1 VLNQSVTSVRSAWR
15 FVDLFERLSLAVEPH
30 YALNRHQLTHNITQ
44 KQLEN
49 TLGRPMYVN
58 IPRDDK
64 SLELAEL
71 SGKDLWQVAAASPL
85 VKNFEA
91 LAYRLANVERVKQHD
106 KPLMSR
112 LFSAF
117 SPHS

>member
-1 VLNQSVTSVRSAWR
+1 VRSAWR
-15 FVDLFERLSLAVEPH
+15 FIDLFERLSLAVEPH
-30 YALNRHQLTHNITQ
+30 FALNRFQVNHSITQ

-49 TLGRPMYVN
+49 TLGHPMYVN
-58 IPRDDK
+58 IARDDK

-85 VKNFEA
+85 VKKFES
-91 LAYRLANVERVKQHD
+91 LARRLANLEAVVERD
-106 KPLMSR
+106 KPLMAR

-117 SPHS
+117 STHS

>member
-1 VLNQSVTSVRSAWR
+1 R
-15 FVDLFERLSLAVEPH
+15 FIDLFERLSLAVEPR
-30 YALNRHQLTHNITQ
+30 YVINRHQLTHSITQ

-49 TLGRPMYVN
+49 TLGRPMYMN
-58 IPRDDK
+58 ILRDDK

-71 SGKDLWQVAAASPL
+71 SGKDLWQVAASSPL
-85 VKNFEA
+85 VKTFEA
-91 LAYRLANVERVKQHD
+91 LAYRLANVEMVKQQD

-117 SPHS
+117 SAHP